1 MSADITCAAVRSEL
15 DFDRLEPQQLLRLEG
30 HIRVCKDCTLWR
42 AQVFSLTAGMQKME
56 EYDVPDL
63 VTSKILDKVENLAAQ
78 KRQIP
83 AIWIY
88 SLLAVAAV
96 VYLFS
101 PDLLDSSADSGFS
114 WLASLL
120 ILVAGKFLAEKTHRL
135 PQRKL
140 V

>member
-1 MSADITCAAVRSEL
+1 MSGDITCSAVRSEL

-42 AQVFSLTAGMQKME
+42 AQVFSLTASMQKLE

-63 VTSKILDKVENLAAQ
+63 VTNQILHTVENLAAQ
-78 KRQIP
+78 KKQIP

-96 VYLFS
+96 VYLSS
-101 PDLLDSSADSGFS
+101 PVLLGSGADSGFS

-120 ILVAGKFLAEKTHRL
+120 ILVAGKFLAEHTHIL
-135 PQRKL
+135 PERKL
-140 V
+140 G